1 MGRLRH
7 FILLLSLLA
16 PVADAAQLA
25 GLPPPL
31 PPGIDRKLQIF
42 FANDLF
48 SSGGN
53 GDDFR
58 TQQFS
63 VSSDFF
69 KHWVGVIDHSL
80 LTNEEGAAAKVERID
95 QLTASLGYTFLRE
108 REAERTR
115 LFQAGG
121 GLRYSGK
128 IGGARIQ
135 NGVHQLIGSE
145 LKTMPYVDDSRT
157 DATLW
162 ALYRQDG
169 RLTEGVELPLLGD
182 NWQFDYWTRASAL
195 VGSDGSR
202 DANLSLN
209 LVARKRWFQ
218 AWVGVQGDVRRGHD
232 KNPVERDTARY
243 EDGASTVI
251 GVRLGPFVFESERKI
266 GAEGGF
272 GYFSLTSR
280 GEPITWPGKIDGFEL
295 QTSITQ
301 PDVYVV
307 LQGRWRSAPDAFD
320 YLTRARYWGAD
331 IMYGRPQFDDRTDRF
346 VETYQFAIARE
357 WSAKLAGYDWLQ
369 GYVSVGPGWRSEK
382 IIGEGPTLGNT
393 KSESVGRAGLF
404 GSLGMR
410 FGTQTRDQ
418 SRRRLLL
425 HFGLRGWLPTSST
438 QVDYAGESLRL
449 QKAQVGLDAGVM
461 WVFR

>member
-1 MGRLRH
+1 MHTRGLTVA
-7 FILLLSLLA
+7 LLCLLA
-16 PVADAAQLA
+16 PLANAAQLA

-42 FANDLF
+42 FANDVF

-69 KHWVGVIDHSL
+69 SNWVGVIDHSL
-80 LTNEEGAAAKVERID
+80 LTNEEGSGSPQRID
-95 QLTASLGYTFLRE
+95 QLTGSLGYTFIR
-108 REAERTR
+108 RHGAGGAR
-115 LFQAGG
+115 LLQAGS

-128 IGGARIQ
+128 VGGARIQ
-135 NGVHQLIGSE
+135 NGFHQLIGSE
-145 LKTMPYVDDSRT
+145 IKTMPYVDDSRT
-157 DATLW
+157 AATLW

-169 RLTEGVELPLLGD
+169 PLARDVRVPLLGD
-182 NWQFDYWTRASAL
+182 GWQFDYWARGSTL
-195 VGSDGSR
+195 LTSDGSK
-202 DANLSLN
+202 DANLSVN

-218 AWVGVQGDVRRGHD
+218 AWFGVQGDVRRDHD
-232 KNPVERDTARY
+232 RNLVERDTARY
-243 EDGASTVI
+243 EDGASTVFGI
-251 GVRLGPFVFESERKI
+251 RLGPLVFESERKI
-266 GAEGGF
+266 NGDGGF

-295 QTSITQ
+295 QTSLTQ

-307 LQGRWRSAPDAFD
+307 VQGRWRSAPDDFK

-331 IMYGRPQFDDRTDRF
+331 LMYGRPQFDDRTDRF
-346 VETYQFAIARE
+346 VETYQLAVARE

-369 GYVSVGPGWRSEK
+369 GYVAAGPGWRSEK
-382 IIGEGPTLGNT
+382 LIGEGPTLGGT
-393 KSESVGRAGLF
+393 QSSAVGRVGLF

-425 HFGLRGWLPTSST
+425 HFGLRGWLPTSSA

-449 QKAQVGLDAGVM
+449 QKPQLGLDAGVVF
-461 WVFR
+461 VFR